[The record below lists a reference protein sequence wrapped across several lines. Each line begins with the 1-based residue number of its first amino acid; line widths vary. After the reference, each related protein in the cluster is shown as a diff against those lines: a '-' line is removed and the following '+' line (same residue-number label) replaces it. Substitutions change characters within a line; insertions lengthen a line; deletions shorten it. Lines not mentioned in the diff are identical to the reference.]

1 MVARD
6 PSSSQGADVV
16 VVIENM
22 SECTGM
28 SLFKPVKSTWILDCI
43 SHFRALMPPP
53 ESYLTMNSAP
63 PSKRRKHAR

>member
-1 MVARD
+1 MVVRD

-22 SECTGM
+22 SECAGM
-28 SLFKPVKSTWILDCI
+28 SLFKPVKSAWILDCI

-53 ESYLTMNSAP
+53 ESYLTMNSPLTA
-63 PSKRRKHAR
+63 KRRKHAR